1 MSATTS
7 RAVLRHSR
15 YLIRRP
21 AFRSASTAAEA
32 ASKSKDAAT
41 SAASKASEGI
51 SKAASTAV
59 PAITSALSGVGGALR
74 RVGGR
79 TGKFIAFVDSLIPPT
94 IYYSR
99 VGLELSKIVFRAQKM
114 SPPSLATFQGYYQ
127 PLLNSI
133 RQPKSLMSQVSKSFI
148 NSDALLL
155 RLRNVDRKQ
164 LAIVGVTTA
173 EVIGFFS
180 VGEIIGRFK
189 LVGYRGE
196 TAHAH

>member
-15 YLIRRP
+15 YLIRKP
-21 AFRSASTAAEA
+21 AFRSASTTAEA
-32 ASKSKDAAT
+32 AAKSKDAAT

-51 SKAASTAV
+51 SKAAATAG
-59 PAITSALSGVGGALR
+59 PAISNALSGVGGALR
-74 RVGGR
+74 KVGGR
-79 TGKFIAFVDSLIPPT
+79 TGRLIAFVDSLIPPT
-94 IYYSR
+94 IYYSK
-99 VGLELSKIVFRAQKM
+99 VGLELSKIVFRGQNM
-114 SPPSLATFQGYYQ
+114 TPPSVATFAGYYQ
-127 PLLNSI
+127 PLLRSL
-133 RQPKSLMSQVSKSFI
+133 RQPKTLMSQISKSF
-148 NSDALLL
+148 NPESFLL
-155 RLRNVDRKQ
+155 RLRNVDKKQ

-189 LVGYRGE
+189 LVGYRGD